1 METQLGPLPRGASRV
16 RGQPRPPHTPAACS
30 SDRATPWTPH
40 RLLTTSPR
48 IVAFTPRRRAPE
60 STSHAPAPREAPD
73 QRSGA
78 RARQAPR
85 PGDAGSSRRL
95 PEPAAPAPRTSACC
109 VRAVFPAP
117 RCRTPLLP
125 RPSKSAHLFCFG
137 GLELNPNYPS
147 RPLPPLRLRG
157 RQLPATP
164 APWSPGPSP
173 RALLRA
179 RCSVASPA
187 SEGRFQISGR
197 RRGAQAALVLSAR
210 ANCAWGRGVLRSR
223 VFGIS
228 PRCPA
233 KCILKSLRLL
243 R

>member
-109 VRAVFPAP
+109 VRAAFPAP

-173 RALLRA
+173 RALLPA
-179 RCSVASPA
+179 R
-187 SEGRFQISGR
+187 
-197 RRGAQAALVLSAR
+197 AALWHRPHLRDGSRSLDAGAGLKLHLFSLPERTV
-210 ANCAWGRGVLRSR
+210 RGDEACSEVSCVWNLTAMPSK
-223 VFGIS
+223 VYFEV
-228 PRCPA
+228 A
-233 KCILKSLRLL
+233 
-243 R
+243 

>member
-1 METQLGPLPRGASRV
+1 METQLGPLPRVASRV

-109 VRAVFPAP
+109 VRAAFPAP

-173 RALLRA
+173 RAALRA
-179 RCSVASPA
+179 CCSVAPPA

-210 ANCAWGRGVLRSR
+210 ANCAWGRGVL
-223 VFGIS
+223 
-228 PRCPA
+228 
-233 KCILKSLRLL
+233 
-243 R
+243 